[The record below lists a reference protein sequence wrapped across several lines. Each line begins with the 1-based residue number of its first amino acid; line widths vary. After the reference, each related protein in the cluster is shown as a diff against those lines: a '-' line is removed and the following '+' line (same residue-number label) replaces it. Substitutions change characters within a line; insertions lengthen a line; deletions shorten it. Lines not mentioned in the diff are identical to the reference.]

1 MIDMVTITICS
12 EYTKFVLEALE
23 LEDTVKNYD
32 RRDSTGWFTPNL
44 HFFFL
49 IVYPLIFYFFHIC
62 LCGREGSNIPDCCYS
77 NFIWIFSPKFH
88 WLWEK

>member
-49 IVYPLIFYFFHIC
+49 IVYPLIFFIFFTS
-62 LCGREGSNIPDCCYS
+62 LSVWEGRVPYS
-77 NFIWIFSPKFH
+77 
-88 WLWEK
+88 